1 MSNTL
6 EVINQIKEI
15 AKSNS
20 ERNEVHKT
28 REFKALHTGKCYRQG
43 DIYVFKVSNDHRVGA
58 KLDRRQIADGVSLG
72 ARHVLVGDFH
82 VYEGVEYPCEVNDLN
97 RKANCLGYAF
107 DVLTPGA
114 INTHPEHDNFK
125 LMECG
130 RYQVVHQ
137 VDYMTLRR
145 VAD

>member
-1 MSNTL
+1 MNAQ
-6 EVINQIKEI
+6 EVIHKIQEVAKANQKRDE
-15 AKSNS
+15 A
-20 ERNEVHKT
+20 HKT
-28 REFKALHTGKCYRQG
+28 REVRGLKAGECYRQG
-43 DIYVFKVSNDHRVGA
+43 DLYVFKVADSHPVGSEL
-58 KLDRRQIADGVSLG
+58 KRHQLADGISIG
-72 ARHVLVGDFH
+72 QRHCLVGDFK
-82 VYEGVEYPCEVNDLN
+82 VYEGKKAPTGIADLQA
-97 RKANCLGYAF
+97 RAWLGYAF

-114 INTHPEHDNFK
+114 INTHPEHDNFR